1 MNAWIYVIL
10 GIIGLVALGKVVY
23 LIVQKRQTSTTT
35 SVRQTTQAAT
45 VEKPNINE
53 TGPMIYY
60 ANDHHGRSDREYRF
74 NYKRVYDSSFQK
86 YSWRAYILKM
96 PSLSGRDPDLHKTHR
111 FTDGNGHYWVCWD
124 SPVNSLKDMQ
134 TISRVWADSLQEYI
148 ASGKRFG

>member
-10 GIIGLVALGKVVY
+10 GIIGLVAIGKVVC
-23 LIVQKRQTSTTT
+23 LIAQKGQNRPTTPMSQTAQAT
-35 SVRQTTQAAT
+35 SVA
-45 VEKPNINE
+45 KPNQSE

-60 ANDHHGRSDREYRF
+60 ANDCHGSSDREYRF

-111 FTDGNGHYWVCWD
+111 FTDGNGYHWVCWD
-124 SPVNSLKDMQ
+124 SPVDSLKDMQ